1 MGSNFCAPP
10 GPSEPLEP
18 LGNKVLP
25 SMPARHAPC
34 GTAPPPMRRL
44 LHHTA
49 LPPTPVG
56 PRLLALGGGTGLPI
70 VLEGLRRALFTPS
83 TSLGPE
89 EARDRLTAI
98 VTVADDGG
106 SSGRLRRAYGVLPP
120 GDIRNCLLSLAERDS
135 IFSALFNYRFEGG
148 DEMDGHS
155 LGNLIL
161 TALSRLE
168 ADFPKAIERGSEILG
183 VCGRVYPSTVE
194 DVRLRAELADG
205 TWIEGESQI
214 ASAGRTTIRRVSLEP
229 QDPAP
234 FAPAIEAAL
243 QADVIVIGPGSL
255 YTSLIPV
262 LLVKELTEAIRRSGA
277 RVVLVMNL
285 TTEPGETDGYTAA
298 DHLLAIRRHA
308 PDVPIHDVLL
318 NATPIPD
325 ELARAYF
332 TSNAVVVPP
341 DVELLH
347 ALGHRPVMRDL
358 LGPGPK
364 VRHDPHKLAGAI
376 LDLAHRVRPRPDL
389 RLVPSVMPRSSR
401 SAR

>member
-1 MGSNFCAPP
+1 
-10 GPSEPLEP
+10 
-18 LGNKVLP
+18 
-25 SMPARHAPC
+25 
-34 GTAPPPMRRL
+34 MRR
-44 LHHTA
+44 A
-49 LPPTPVG
+49 FPPTVCAAALDG
-56 PRLLALGGGTGLPI
+56 PRVVALGGGTGLPI
-70 VLEGLRRALFTPS
+70 VLEGLKHALFTGARAILS
-83 TSLGPE
+83 DGE
-89 EARDRLTAI
+89 RDRLTAI

-106 SSGRLRRAYGVLPP
+106 SSGRLRQAYGVLPP
-120 GDIRNCLLSLAERDS
+120 GDIRNCLLALADRDS
-135 IFSALFNYRFEGG
+135 ILSALFSYRFDGG
-148 DEMDGHS
+148 DEMSGHS

-168 ADFPKAIERGSEILG
+168 QDFPKAIERGSEILG
-183 VCGRVYPSTVE
+183 IRGRVYPSATE

-205 TWIEGESQI
+205 SWIEGESQI
-214 ASAGRTTIRRVSLEP
+214 ASIARTTIRRVSLEP
-229 QDPAP
+229 EDPGPMAQ
-234 FAPAIEAAL
+234 ALDAAL
-243 QADVIVIGPGSL
+243 QADLVVIGPGSL

-262 LLVKELTEAIRRSGA
+262 LLVKELADAIRRSGA